1 MAKIQFSQ
9 GYLGNNANISGA
21 LGTSANANEIY
32 VAKDKPSIWLGDLE
46 IAAKDAG
53 MLTNTAIEGVT
64 KDVSGTPVATT
75 NLQETLVALKGLI
88 DNGGDGSKLYAI
100 EGGASGD
107 VLKSYQL
114 VQGGTPTIDQ
124 ETGKVTAVSGGT
136 DVTTINIPKDYLVK
150 DAVVSTVVAA
160 DKAAGG
166 KFENDANFAVGD
178 KYIDFTVNTKDDDG
192 TATHLYINVDD
203 LMDALSVKANADEIQ
218 LAISATNELSA
229 DVVDIAASKITYIE
243 ADATASPAVAR
254 ESVGA
259 ALLRIDDAID
269 TLNGDDATA
278 GSVAKSIKDA
288 VEGLDTA
295 NDVTI
300 ASVAN
305 NVVTIA
311 AGVAEVDGVITAG
324 SGTAITLEEVA
335 YTGAAGDVS
344 ISSSNKAYVSG
355 TVETVEAAF
364 DAVIGDTTNDTKDS
378 NSIVGAKKYTDDAL
392 TWGTFGTTP

>member
-1 MAKIQFSQ
+1 MAKISFSQ

-21 LGTSANANEIY
+21 LGESANANEIY
-32 VAKDKPSIWLGDLE
+32 VAKDKPSIWLGDLAL
-46 IAAKDAG
+46 AAKDAG

-100 EGGASGD
+100 ESGASGD
-107 VLKSYQL
+107 VLKSYRL
-114 VQGGTPTIDQ
+114 VQGGTPTVDQ
-124 ETGKVTAVSGGT
+124 ESGKVTAVSGGT

-150 DAVVSTVVAA
+150 AATVSTVVAA
-160 DKAAGG
+160 DKEAGG
-166 KFENDANFAVGD
+166 KFENDASFAVGD
-178 KYIDFTVNTKDDDG
+178 KYIDFTVNTKGDDG

-203 LMDALSVKANADEIQ
+203 LMDALSVEANADEIQ

-243 ADATASPAVAR
+243 TDATASPAVAR

-295 NDVTI
+295 NDVAI
-300 ASVAN
+300 ASVSN

-344 ISSSNKAYVSG
+344 ISSSNKAYAAG